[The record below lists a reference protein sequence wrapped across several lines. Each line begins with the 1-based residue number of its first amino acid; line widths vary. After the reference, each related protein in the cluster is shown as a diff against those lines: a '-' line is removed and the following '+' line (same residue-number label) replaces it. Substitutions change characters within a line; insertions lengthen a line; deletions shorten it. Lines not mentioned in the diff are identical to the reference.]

1 VATFVNDTFSGAT
14 GGALS
19 AHTGEVGATWTNH
32 PSFSTADPVITAQ
45 NRVRGPAAA
54 ALVYASGVPA
64 TADYDVQADV
74 VARSAGSGSDCGVTG
89 RTNTSTADCYRS
101 VLSGLTLFQQKIVG
115 GSTTTLGS
123 FVYGS
128 LATDQVIVVKQEMR
142 GTGIVTYEG
151 GVSRVTSTDSA
162 HSAAGRAGVST
173 FSGGTDTTGNQIDN
187 FSAVDAVSARRR
199 RMLLGKGR

>member
-1 VATFVNDTFSGAT
+1 
-14 GGALS
+14 
-19 AHTGEVGATWTNH
+19 
-32 PSFSTADPVITAQ
+32 
-45 NRVRGPAAA
+45 
-54 ALVYASGVPA
+54 
-64 TADYDVQADV
+64 VQADV
-74 VARSAGSGSDCGVTG
+74 VARSAGSGSDCGVGGPHRTRRPPTATG
-89 RTNTSTADCYRS
+89 RRS
-101 VLSGLTLFQQKIVG
+101 SGLTLFQQKIVG

-128 LATDQVIVVKQEMR
+128 LATDQVLVVKQEMR

-151 GVSRVTSTDSA
+151 GVARVTSTDSA